1 MAQTK
6 ATNTSKRSEPKKA
19 TKEAKAA
26 AAEARKAAVAARAA
40 ATKARVAALKKPDVR
55 SKAQGFTD
63 FIRKQG
69 VIGLAVGLAIGTQ
82 ASDLVKN
89 IVSSIITPI
98 VDLLVGKDGLSGLTW
113 FVHLGDR
120 TATFNFG
127 LLIDSLIKFIAVAL
141 VIYFV
146 IMGLKLDKLDKKKDA

>member
-1 MAQTK
+1 MAKTK
-6 ATNTSKRSEPKKA
+6 ATSKSKQTTPKSA
-19 TKEAKAA
+19 TKDAKAA
-26 AAEARKAAVAARAA
+26 AADARKAAVSARAA
-40 ATKARVAALKKPDVR
+40 ATKARVAAIKKPDVR

-82 ASDLVKN
+82 ASELVRN
-89 IVSSIITPI
+89 IVSSIITPM
-98 VDLLVGKDGLSGLTW
+98 VDLLVGKGGLDGLTW
-113 FVHLGDR
+113 YTTIGDR
-120 TATFNFG
+120 AATFNFG
-127 LLIDSLIKFIAVAL
+127 LLIDSLIKFMAVAL